1 MNDVNTDRRRG
12 VRDPTRAGQS
22 MEGTAQTRPAADMQS
37 EVQTRYVAGIR
48 RLEPGTPTAGGAR
61 ELDGTPDESSAAAE
75 RFELSF
81 SSETPY
87 RRYDWWR
94 GEEYDEILDHA
105 DGAVDLTR
113 LRELG
118 VVLYNHMRDEVIG
131 RVLDVS
137 ISDGRGRA
145 TIAFDKDS
153 ESQRIADKVRA
164 GTLRGV
170 SVAYSVDRTERVCAD
185 GEVTQLYVRHWT
197 PMEIS
202 IVSIPADTTVGVG
215 RSMEGYGA
223 GNGPDAGGDK
233 MPYRRN
239 EDTGTYGQEAAQVE
253 SGARATGDAAG
264 SVDAGAHSAPASGM
278 TFGRMDNMAHAAP
291 ASGNGGATV
300 GGNGGLSAGTPA
312 ASAGNTVPVQPNATQ
327 GRTVDDILRAERRR
341 VSEIT
346 ALCGEF
352 GVDAARYIDDG
363 STLDQVRAA
372 VLEQLRARRPLFTAQ
387 VTRDESDKFRAA
399 ASDALLLRA
408 GMRVDKPAEGARE
421 LRGLSLRDL
430 LLEAVER
437 DGGEAARD
445 ARGMRLRGASELF
458 DQLISSRAYFSPTA
472 AFPSILD
479 QTIDKAYTQGYQLAP
494 TTFEMWTQRG
504 TLTDFKRTQA
514 QWRRGDAGELLLV
527 PEGGELKHD
536 VPTDERQGGR
546 ELHTYGRQFTM
557 TREAF
562 INDDIGFLTS
572 LPARYALSTKLTL
585 NRQVYQVLA
594 GNPALEDGHAL
605 FGSEHGNLAT
615 AGALNLA
622 NLVAAM
628 EAMTT
633 QRNARGQVIQ
643 VRPQYLIVP
652 TGMGAYARML
662 LGSPTIKTTALSSS
676 ATEMQAANPVYEALQ
691 VVEDP
696 ELLAQLGAGGK
707 YAWFL
712 AANTATVDTIQVDYL
727 NGVDT
732 PTIRRMET
740 PGQLG
745 FVWDIYM
752 DWGISVL
759 DWRGLYKNPGA
770 QPAAL

>member
-1 MNDVNTDRRRG
+1 MNDINTDRRRG
-12 VRDPTRAGQS
+12 VRDPTRAGQG
-22 MEGTAQTRPAADMQS
+22 MEGTVQMRPAADKKGIAQTQA
-37 EVQTRYVAGIR
+37 EAAVEGVQTRYVAGIR
-48 RLEPGTPTAGGAR
+48 RLEPGTPTADGAR

-118 VVLYNHMRDEVIG
+118 VVLYNHDRDRVIG
-131 RVLDVS
+131 RVERVA
-137 ISDGRGRA
+137 IEDGRGVA
-145 TIAFDKDS
+145 TVAFDKDA
-153 ESQRIADKVRA
+153 ESQVIADKVA
-164 GTLRGV
+164 SGTLRGV

-185 GEVTQLYVRHWT
+185 GEVTRLYVRHWT

-239 EDTGTYGQEAAQVE
+239 EDTGTYEQEAAQVE
-253 SGARATGDAAG
+253 SGARATGDATG
-264 SVDAGAHSAPASGM
+264 SVAAGARSAPAY
-278 TFGRMDNMAHAAP
+278 
-291 ASGNGGATV
+291 GNGSATV
-300 GGNGGLSAGTPA
+300 GGNGGIMAGTPA
-312 ASAGNTVPVQPNATQ
+312 ASAGNTVPVQPNAAQ
-327 GRTVDDILRAERRR
+327 SRAVDDILRAERRR
-341 VSEIT
+341 VSDIT

-352 GVDAARYIDDG
+352 DVDAARYIDDG

-372 VLEQLRARRPLFTAQ
+372 VLEQLRARKPLFTAQ
-387 VTRDESDKFRAA
+387 VTRDESDRFRAA

-408 GMRVDKPAEGARE
+408 GMRVDRPAEGARE

-494 TTFEMWTQRG
+494 TTFEIWTQRG

-594 GNPALEDGHAL
+594 GNPTLEDGHEL

>member
-1 MNDVNTDRRRG
+1 MNDVNMDRRRG

-61 ELDGTPDESSAAAE
+61 ELDGVQVESSAAAE

-118 VVLYNHMRDEVIG
+118 VVLYNHDRDRVIG
-131 RVLDVS
+131 RVERVA
-137 ISDGRGRA
+137 IEDGRGVA
-145 TIAFDKDS
+145 TVAFDTDA
-153 ESQRIADKVRA
+153 ESQVIADKVA
-164 GTLRGV
+164 SGTLRGV

-223 GNGPDAGGDK
+223 GNGPDAGGNTMGDPK
-233 MPYRRN
+233 DIMEARA
-239 EDTGTYGQEAAQVE
+239 QEAVQEAD
-253 SGARATGDAAG
+253 RAEQANA
-264 SVDAGAHSAPASGM
+264 DAG
-278 TFGRMDNMAHAAP
+278 
-291 ASGNGGATV
+291 TV
-300 GGNGGLSAGTPA
+300 KPDTA
-312 ASAGNTVPVQPNATQ
+312 Q

-341 VSEIT
+341 VSDIT

-372 VLEQLRARRPLFTAQ
+372 VLEQLRTRRPLFTAQ

-421 LRGLSLRDL
+421 LRGLSLRDM

-494 TTFEMWTQRG
+494 TTFEIWTQRG

-594 GNPALEDGHAL
+594 GNPTLEDGHAL

>member
-1 MNDVNTDRRRG
+1 MNDINTDRRRG

-22 MEGTAQTRPAADMQS
+22 MEGTVQMRPAADKKGIAQTQA
-37 EVQTRYVAGIR
+37 EADVEGVQTRYVAGIR

-61 ELDGTPDESSAAAE
+61 ELDGVQVESSAAAE

-118 VVLYNHMRDEVIG
+118 VVLYNHDRDRVIG
-131 RVLDVS
+131 RVERVA
-137 ISDGRGRA
+137 IEDGRGVA
-145 TIAFDKDS
+145 TVAFDTDA
-153 ESQRIADKVRA
+153 ESQVIADKVA
-164 GTLRGV
+164 SGTLRGV

-223 GNGPDAGGDK
+223 GNGPDAGGNTMGDPK
-233 MPYRRN
+233 DIMEARA
-239 EDTGTYGQEAAQVE
+239 QEAVQEAD
-253 SGARATGDAAG
+253 RAEQANA
-264 SVDAGAHSAPASGM
+264 DAG
-278 TFGRMDNMAHAAP
+278 
-291 ASGNGGATV
+291 TV
-300 GGNGGLSAGTPA
+300 KPDTA
-312 ASAGNTVPVQPNATQ
+312 Q

-341 VSEIT
+341 VSDIT

-372 VLEQLRARRPLFTAQ
+372 VLEQLRTRRPLFTAQ

-421 LRGLSLRDL
+421 LRGLSLRDM

-494 TTFEMWTQRG
+494 TTFEIWTQRG

-594 GNPALEDGHAL
+594 GNPTLEDGHAL

>member
-1 MNDVNTDRRRG
+1 MSDVNMDRRRG

-22 MEGTAQTRPAADMQS
+22 MEGAIQTRPAADMQS

-61 ELDGTPDESSAAAE
+61 ELDGVQVESSAAAE

-87 RRYDWWR
+87 RRYDRWR

-118 VVLYNHMRDEVIG
+118 VVLYNHDRDRVIG
-131 RVLDVS
+131 RVERVA
-137 ISDGRGRA
+137 IEDGRGVA
-145 TIAFDKDS
+145 TVAFDTDA
-153 ESQRIADKVRA
+153 ESQVIADKVA
-164 GTLRGV
+164 SGTLRGV

-223 GNGPDAGGDK
+223 GNGPDAGGNTMGDPK
-233 MPYRRN
+233 EIMEARA
-239 EDTGTYGQEAAQVE
+239 QEAVQETVQASERAAQ
-253 SGARATGDAAG
+253 ANA
-264 SVDAGAHSAPASGM
+264 DAG
-278 TFGRMDNMAHAAP
+278 
-291 ASGNGGATV
+291 TV
-300 GGNGGLSAGTPA
+300 KPDTAQS
-312 ASAGNTVPVQPNATQ
+312 
-327 GRTVDDILRAERRR
+327 RTVDDILRAERRR
-341 VSEIT
+341 VSDIT

-372 VLEQLRARRPLFTAQ
+372 VLEQLRTRRPLFTAQ

-494 TTFEMWTQRG
+494 TTFEIWTQRG

-594 GNPALEDGHAL
+594 GNPTLEDGHAL

>member
-1 MNDVNTDRRRG
+1 MNDINTDRRRG

-22 MEGTAQTRPAADMQS
+22 MEGAIQTQPAADMES

-48 RLEPGTPTAGGAR
+48 RLEPGTPTADGAR
-61 ELDGTPDESSAAAE
+61 ELDGVQVESSAAAE

-87 RRYDWWR
+87 RRYDWRR
-94 GEEYDEILDHA
+94 GEEYDEILDHSQ
-105 DGAVDLTR
+105 DAVDLTR

-118 VVLYNHMRDEVIG
+118 VVLYNHDRDRVIG
-131 RVLDVS
+131 RVERVA
-137 ISDGRGRA
+137 IEDGRGVA
-145 TIAFDKDS
+145 TVAFDTDA
-153 ESQRIADKVRA
+153 ESQVIADKVA
-164 GTLRGV
+164 SGTLRGV

-223 GNGPDAGGDK
+223 GNGPDAGGNTMGDPK
-233 MPYRRN
+233 ENMEARA
-239 EDTGTYGQEAAQVE
+239 QEAVQETVQEAERAAQ
-253 SGARATGDAAG
+253 ANA
-264 SVDAGAHSAPASGM
+264 DAGAVKP
-278 TFGRMDNMAHAAP
+278 DAAQSR
-291 ASGNGGATV
+291 A
-300 GGNGGLSAGTPA
+300 
-312 ASAGNTVPVQPNATQ
+312 
-327 GRTVDDILRAERRR
+327 VDEILRAERRR
-341 VSEIT
+341 VSDIT

-494 TTFEMWTQRG
+494 TTFEIWTQRG

-594 GNPALEDGHAL
+594 GNPTLEDGHEL

>member
-1 MNDVNTDRRRG
+1 MNDINTDRRRG

-22 MEGTAQTRPAADMQS
+22 MEGAIQTRPAADMES

-61 ELDGTPDESSAAAE
+61 ELDGVQVESSAAAE

-87 RRYDWWR
+87 RRYDRWR

-223 GNGPDAGGDK
+223 GNGPDAGGNTMGDPK
-233 MPYRRN
+233 EIMEARA
-239 EDTGTYGQEAAQVE
+239 QEAVQETVQASERAAQ
-253 SGARATGDAAG
+253 ANA
-264 SVDAGAHSAPASGM
+264 DAGAVKP
-278 TFGRMDNMAHAAP
+278 D
-291 ASGNGGATV
+291 
-300 GGNGGLSAGTPA
+300 
-312 ASAGNTVPVQPNATQ
+312 ATQ

-341 VSEIT
+341 VSDIT

-387 VTRDESDKFRAA
+387 VTRDEGDKFRAA

-408 GMRVDKPAEGARE
+408 GMRVDRPAEGARE

-494 TTFEMWTQRG
+494 TTFEIWTQRG

>member
-1 MNDVNTDRRRG
+1 MNDVNMDRRRG

-61 ELDGTPDESSAAAE
+61 ELDGVQVESSAAAE

-118 VVLYNHMRDEVIG
+118 VVLYNHDRDRVIG
-131 RVLDVS
+131 RVERVA
-137 ISDGRGRA
+137 IEDGRGVA
-145 TIAFDKDS
+145 TVAFDTDA
-153 ESQRIADKVRA
+153 ESQVIADKVA
-164 GTLRGV
+164 SGTLRGV

-223 GNGPDAGGDK
+223 GNGPD
-233 MPYRRN
+233 
-239 EDTGTYGQEAAQVE
+239 
-253 SGARATGDAAG
+253 
-264 SVDAGAHSAPASGM
+264 
-278 TFGRMDNMAHAAP
+278 
-291 ASGNGGATV
+291 V
-300 GGNGGLSAGTPA
+300 GGNTMGDPKDIMEARAQEAVQEADRAEQANADAGTVKPDTA
-312 ASAGNTVPVQPNATQ
+312 QS
-327 GRTVDDILRAERRR
+327 RTVDDILRAERRR
-341 VSEIT
+341 VSDIT

-372 VLEQLRARRPLFTAQ
+372 VLEQLRTRRPLFTAQ

-494 TTFEMWTQRG
+494 TTFEIWTQRG

-594 GNPALEDGHAL
+594 GNPTLEDGHEL

>member
-1 MNDVNTDRRRG
+1 MSDVNMDRRRG
-12 VRDPTRAGQS
+12 VRDLTRAGQS
-22 MEGTAQTRPAADMQS
+22 MEGTAQTRSAADMQS

-61 ELDGTPDESSAAAE
+61 ELDGVQVESSAAAE

-87 RRYDWWR
+87 RRYDWCR

-223 GNGPDAGGDK
+223 GNGPDAGGNTMGDPK
-233 MPYRRN
+233 DIMEARA
-239 EDTGTYGQEAAQVE
+239 QEAVQEAD
-253 SGARATGDAAG
+253 RAEQANA
-264 SVDAGAHSAPASGM
+264 DAG
-278 TFGRMDNMAHAAP
+278 
-291 ASGNGGATV
+291 TV
-300 GGNGGLSAGTPA
+300 KPDTAQS
-312 ASAGNTVPVQPNATQ
+312 
-327 GRTVDDILRAERRR
+327 RTVDEILRAERRR
-341 VSEIT
+341 VSDIT

-479 QTIDKAYTQGYQLAP
+479 QTINKAYTQGYQLAP

-504 TLTDFKRTQA
+504 TLTDFKRSQA
-514 QWRRGDAGELLLV
+514 LWRRGDAGELLLV

-594 GNPALEDGHAL
+594 GNPTLEDGHAL
-605 FGSEHGNLAT
+605 FGSEHSNLAT

>member
-1 MNDVNTDRRRG
+1 M
-12 VRDPTRAGQS
+12 
-22 MEGTAQTRPAADMQS
+22 
-37 EVQTRYVAGIR
+37 AGIR

-61 ELDGTPDESSAAAE
+61 ELDGVQVESSAAAE

-118 VVLYNHMRDEVIG
+118 VVLYNHDRDRVIG
-131 RVLDVS
+131 RVERVA
-137 ISDGRGRA
+137 IEDGRGVA
-145 TIAFDKDS
+145 TVAFDTDA
-153 ESQRIADKVRA
+153 ESQVIADKVA
-164 GTLRGV
+164 SGTLRGV

-223 GNGPDAGGDK
+223 GNGPDAGGNTMGDPK
-233 MPYRRN
+233 DIMEARA
-239 EDTGTYGQEAAQVE
+239 QEAVQEAD
-253 SGARATGDAAG
+253 RAEQANA
-264 SVDAGAHSAPASGM
+264 DAG
-278 TFGRMDNMAHAAP
+278 
-291 ASGNGGATV
+291 TV
-300 GGNGGLSAGTPA
+300 KPDTA
-312 ASAGNTVPVQPNATQ
+312 Q

-341 VSEIT
+341 VSDIT

-372 VLEQLRARRPLFTAQ
+372 VLEQLRTRRPLFTAQ

-421 LRGLSLRDL
+421 LRGLSLRDM

-494 TTFEMWTQRG
+494 TTFEIWTQRG

-594 GNPALEDGHAL
+594 GNPTLEDGHAL

>member
-1 MNDVNTDRRRG
+1 MSDVNMDRRRG

-22 MEGTAQTRPAADMQS
+22 MEGAIQTRPAADMES

-61 ELDGTPDESSAAAE
+61 ELDGVQVESSAAAE

-118 VVLYNHMRDEVIG
+118 VVLYNHDRDRVIG
-131 RVLDVS
+131 RVESVA
-137 ISDGRGRA
+137 IEDGRGVA
-145 TIAFDKDS
+145 TVAFDTDA
-153 ESQRIADKVRA
+153 ESQVIADKVA
-164 GTLRGV
+164 GGTLRGV

-185 GEVTQLYVRHWT
+185 GEVTRLYVRHWT

-223 GNGPDAGGDK
+223 GNGPDAGGNTMGDPK
-233 MPYRRN
+233 
-239 EDTGTYGQEAAQVE
+239 DTMEARAQEAVQEADRAAQANADAGTVKP
-253 SGARATGDAAG
+253 DAAQ
-264 SVDAGAHSAPASGM
+264 S
-278 TFGRMDNMAHAAP
+278 
-291 ASGNGGATV
+291 
-300 GGNGGLSAGTPA
+300 
-312 ASAGNTVPVQPNATQ
+312 
-327 GRTVDDILRAERRR
+327 RTVDEILRAERRR
-341 VSEIT
+341 VSDIT

-372 VLEQLRARRPLFTAQ
+372 VLEQLRARKPLFTAQ
-387 VTRDESDKFRAA
+387 VTRDEGDKFRAA

-408 GMRVDKPAEGARE
+408 GMRVDRPAEGARE

-479 QTIDKAYTQGYQLAP
+479 QTINKAYTQGYQLAP
-494 TTFEMWTQRG
+494 TTFEIWTQRG

-594 GNPALEDGHAL
+594 GNPTLEDGHAL

-622 NLVAAM
+622 NLVVAM

>member
-1 MNDVNTDRRRG
+1 MNDINTDRRRG
-12 VRDPTRAGQS
+12 VRDPTQAGQS
-22 MEGTAQTRPAADMQS
+22 MEGAIQTRPAADRKGIAQTQA
-37 EVQTRYVAGIR
+37 EAAVEGVQTRYVAGIR
-48 RLEPGTPTAGGAR
+48 RLEPGTPTTGGAR
-61 ELDGTPDESSAAAE
+61 ELDGVQVESSAAAAE
-75 RFELSF
+75 HFELSF

-87 RRYDWWR
+87 RRYDRWR

-118 VVLYNHMRDEVIG
+118 VVLYNHDRDRVIG
-131 RVLDVS
+131 RVERVA
-137 ISDGRGRA
+137 IEDGRGVA
-145 TIAFDKDS
+145 TVAFDKDA
-153 ESQRIADKVRA
+153 ESQVIADKVA
-164 GTLRGV
+164 SGTLRGV

-223 GNGPDAGGDK
+223 GNGPDAGGNTMGDPK
-233 MPYRRN
+233 DIMEARAQEVVREPV
-239 EDTGTYGQEAAQVE
+239 QEADRAAQANADAGTVKP
-253 SGARATGDAAG
+253 DAAQ
-264 SVDAGAHSAPASGM
+264 S
-278 TFGRMDNMAHAAP
+278 
-291 ASGNGGATV
+291 
-300 GGNGGLSAGTPA
+300 
-312 ASAGNTVPVQPNATQ
+312 
-327 GRTVDDILRAERRR
+327 RTVDEILRAERRR
-341 VSEIT
+341 VSDIT

-372 VLEQLRARRPLFTAQ
+372 VLEQLRARKPLFTAQ

-594 GNPALEDGHAL
+594 GNPTLEDGHAL
-605 FGSEHGNLAT
+605 FGSEHSNLAT

>member
-1 MNDVNTDRRRG
+1 MNDINTDRRRG
-12 VRDPTRAGQS
+12 VRDPTRAGQG
-22 MEGTAQTRPAADMQS
+22 MEGAIQTRPAADMES

-48 RLEPGTPTAGGAR
+48 RLEPGTPTAGGVR
-61 ELDGTPDESSAAAE
+61 ELDGVQVESSAAAE

-87 RRYDWWR
+87 RRYDRWR

-118 VVLYNHMRDEVIG
+118 VVLYNHDRDRVIG
-131 RVLDVS
+131 RVERVA
-137 ISDGRGRA
+137 IEDGRGVA
-145 TIAFDKDS
+145 TVAFDTDA
-153 ESQRIADKVRA
+153 ESQVIADKVA
-164 GTLRGV
+164 SGTLRGV

-223 GNGPDAGGDK
+223 GNGPDAGGNTMGDPREI
-233 MPYRRN
+233 MEARAQEVVREPV
-239 EDTGTYGQEAAQVE
+239 QEAERAAQ
-253 SGARATGDAAG
+253 ANA
-264 SVDAGAHSAPASGM
+264 DAGAGKP
-278 TFGRMDNMAHAAP
+278 DAAQSR
-291 ASGNGGATV
+291 A
-300 GGNGGLSAGTPA
+300 
-312 ASAGNTVPVQPNATQ
+312 
-327 GRTVDDILRAERRR
+327 VDDILRAERRR
-341 VSEIT
+341 VSDIT

-387 VTRDESDKFRAA
+387 VTRDESDRFRAA

-527 PEGGELKHD
+527 TEGGELKHD

-594 GNPALEDGHAL
+594 GNPTLEDGHEL
-605 FGSEHGNLAT
+605 FGIEHGNLAT

-696 ELLAQLGAGGK
+696 ELLAQLGSGGK

>member
-1 MNDVNTDRRRG
+1 MSDVNMDRRRG
-12 VRDPTRAGQS
+12 VRDPTQAGQG
-22 MEGTAQTRPAADMQS
+22 MKGTAQMRPAADMES

-61 ELDGTPDESSAAAE
+61 ELDGVQVESSAAAE

-223 GNGPDAGGDK
+223 GNGPDAGGNTMGDPK
-233 MPYRRN
+233 DIMEARA
-239 EDTGTYGQEAAQVE
+239 QEAVQEAD
-253 SGARATGDAAG
+253 RAEQANA
-264 SVDAGAHSAPASGM
+264 DAGAVKP
-278 TFGRMDNMAHAAP
+278 DAAQSR
-291 ASGNGGATV
+291 A
-300 GGNGGLSAGTPA
+300 
-312 ASAGNTVPVQPNATQ
+312 
-327 GRTVDDILRAERRR
+327 VDDILRAERRR
-341 VSEIT
+341 VSDIT

-594 GNPALEDGHAL
+594 GNPTLEDGHAM

>member
-1 MNDVNTDRRRG
+1 MNDVNMDRRRG

-22 MEGTAQTRPAADMQS
+22 MEGAIQTRPAADMES

-61 ELDGTPDESSAAAE
+61 ELDGVQVESSAAAE

-87 RRYDWWR
+87 RRYDWCR

-118 VVLYNHMRDEVIG
+118 VVLYNHDRDRVIG
-131 RVLDVS
+131 RVERVA
-137 ISDGRGRA
+137 IEDGRGVA
-145 TIAFDKDS
+145 TVAFDTDA
-153 ESQRIADKVRA
+153 ESQVIADKVA
-164 GTLRGV
+164 SGTLRGV

-223 GNGPDAGGDK
+223 GNGPDAGGNTMGDPK
-233 MPYRRN
+233 EIMEARA
-239 EDTGTYGQEAAQVE
+239 QEAVQETVQASERAAQANADAGTVKP
-253 SGARATGDAAG
+253 DAAQ
-264 SVDAGAHSAPASGM
+264 S
-278 TFGRMDNMAHAAP
+278 
-291 ASGNGGATV
+291 
-300 GGNGGLSAGTPA
+300 
-312 ASAGNTVPVQPNATQ
+312 
-327 GRTVDDILRAERRR
+327 RTVDDILRAERRR
-341 VSEIT
+341 VSDIT

-372 VLEQLRARRPLFTAQ
+372 VLEQLRARKPLFTAQ

-494 TTFEMWTQRG
+494 TTFEIWTQRG

-594 GNPALEDGHAL
+594 GNPTLEDGHAL

-628 EAMTT
+628 EALTT

>member
-1 MNDVNTDRRRG
+1 MNDVNMDRRRG

-48 RLEPGTPTAGGAR
+48 RLEPGTPTADGAR
-61 ELDGTPDESSAAAE
+61 ELDGVQVESSAAAE

-87 RRYDWWR
+87 RRYDWRR
-94 GEEYDEILDHA
+94 GEEYDEILDHSQ
-105 DGAVDLTR
+105 DAVDLTR

-118 VVLYNHMRDEVIG
+118 VVLYNHDRDRVIG
-131 RVLDVS
+131 RVERVA
-137 ISDGRGRA
+137 IEDGRGVA
-145 TIAFDKDS
+145 TVAFDTDA
-153 ESQRIADKVRA
+153 ESQVIADKVA
-164 GTLRGV
+164 SGTLRGV

-185 GEVTQLYVRHWT
+185 GEVTRLYVRHWT

-223 GNGPDAGGDK
+223 GNGPDAGGNTMGDPK
-233 MPYRRN
+233 EIMEARA
-239 EDTGTYGQEAAQVE
+239 QEAVQETVQASERAAQ
-253 SGARATGDAAG
+253 ANA
-264 SVDAGAHSAPASGM
+264 DAGAVKPDTAQSRA
-278 TFGRMDNMAHAAP
+278 
-291 ASGNGGATV
+291 
-300 GGNGGLSAGTPA
+300 
-312 ASAGNTVPVQPNATQ
+312 
-327 GRTVDDILRAERRR
+327 VDDILRAERRR
-341 VSEIT
+341 VSDIT

-363 STLDQVRAA
+363 FTLDQVRAA
-372 VLEQLRARRPLFTAQ
+372 VLDQLRARKPLFTAQ

-445 ARGMRLRGASELF
+445 ARGAWLRGASELF

-479 QTIDKAYTQGYQLAP
+479 QTINKAYTQGYQLAP
-494 TTFEMWTQRG
+494 TTFEIWTQRG

-585 NRQVYQVLA
+585 NRQVYQTLA
-594 GNPALEDGHAL
+594 GNPTLEDGHAL
-605 FGSEHGNLAT
+605 FGSEHGNLAA

>member
-1 MNDVNTDRRRG
+1 MMSEEEKMARNSDNAAESVRNPTHSAPNRRE
-12 VRDPTRAGQS
+12 D
-22 MEGTAQTRPAADMQS
+22 MQTRC
-37 EVQTRYVAGIR
+37 VAGIR
-48 RLEPGTPTAGGAR
+48 SLGSASGKESRAMS
-61 ELDGTPDESSAAAE
+61 DENSQE

-87 RRYDWWR
+87 RRYDWWL
-94 GEEYDEILDHA
+94 EEDYDEILDHS
-105 DGAVDLTR
+105 DDAVDLTR
-113 LRELG
+113 LRDMG
-118 VVLYNHMRDEVIG
+118 VVLYNHQRDAVIG

-137 ISDGRGRA
+137 ISDKRGVA
-145 TIAFDKDS
+145 TIEFDGD
-153 ESQRIADKVRA
+153 EQSQIIADKVRN

-170 SVAYSVDRTERVCAD
+170 SVAYSIDKTERVQKD
-185 GEVTQLYVRHWT
+185 DETPKLYIRHWT

-215 RSMEGYGA
+215 RSADDGGMSSSGSRERGGRNMGSDMTRETLNNGA
-223 GNGPDAGGDK
+223 EERQHDESHGAQQNAG
-233 MPYRRN
+233 
-239 EDTGTYGQEAAQVE
+239 
-253 SGARATGDAAG
+253 SGAEGAQAQQDAPQR
-264 SVDAGAHSAPASGM
+264 SA
-278 TFGRMDNMAHAAP
+278 
-291 ASGNGGATV
+291 
-300 GGNGGLSAGTPA
+300 
-312 ASAGNTVPVQPNATQ
+312 
-327 GRTVDDILRAERRR
+327 DDILREERQRI
-341 VSEIT
+341 SDIT
-346 ALCGEF
+346 SLCSEF

-372 VLEQLRARRPLFTAQ
+372 VLEQLRTRGTVYNAQ
-387 VTRDESDKFRAA
+387 VTHDESDKFRAA
-399 ASDALLLRA
+399 ASDALMMRA
-408 GMRVDKPAEGARE
+408 GMAVAKPADGARD
-421 LRGLSLRDL
+421 LRGMSLRDL
-430 LLEAVER
+430 MIESIER
-437 DGGEAARD
+437 DGGEAARE
-445 ARGMRLRGASELF
+445 ARSLRMRGASELF
-458 DQLISSRAYFSPTA
+458 DKLISSRAYFSPTA

-479 QTIDKAYTQGYQLAP
+479 QTINKAYTQGYQLAQ

-504 TLTDFKRTQA
+504 TLSDFKRTQS

-536 VPTDERQGGR
+536 VPTDEKMGGR

-572 LPARYALSTKLTL
+572 LPSRYATSTKLTL

-594 GNPALEDGHAL
+594 GNPTLEDGHEL
-605 FGSEHGNLAT
+605 FGSEHGNLAS
-615 AGALNLA
+615 AGALNLP

-633 QRNARGQVIQ
+633 QRNARNQIIQ
-643 VRPQYLIVP
+643 VRPQFLIVP
-652 TGMGAYARML
+652 TGLGAYARML
-662 LGSPTIKTTALSSS
+662 LGSSTITTTALSSS
-676 ATEMQAANPVYEALQ
+676 ATEMQVSNPVQNALQ

-696 ELLAQLGAGGK
+696 ELLAQLGSGGK